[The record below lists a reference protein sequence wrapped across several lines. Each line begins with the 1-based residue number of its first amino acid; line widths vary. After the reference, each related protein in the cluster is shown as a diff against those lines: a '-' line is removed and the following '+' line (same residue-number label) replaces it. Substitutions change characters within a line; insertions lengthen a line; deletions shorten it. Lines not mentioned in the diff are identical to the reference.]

1 MPYYIIPRLVWLRAE
16 GLIESESEFWF
27 RANAITF
34 GQTVVRLN
42 IH

>member
-1 MPYYIIPRLVWLRAE
+1 MPYYKIPRLWLRAE
-16 GLIESESEFWF
+16 GLIESKSEFWF
-27 RANAITF
+27 PANAITF